1 MSKGS
6 RKERAWR
13 FGVFDILGVL
23 GKYERCS
30 CFTVH
35 LGAGETWVRE
45 LARGESTRL
54 HGCRKGSALCLEGV
68 GAPEVKP
75 RELTPSPREAG
86 TEVG

>member
-1 MSKGS
+1 MVYSGS
-6 RKERAWR
+6 TRGAAA
-13 FGVFDILGVL
+13 
-23 GKYERCS
+23 
-30 CFTVH
+30 FTVH

-54 HGCRKGSALCLEGV
+54 HGCRKVSALCLEGV

-75 RELTPSPREAG
+75 REPTPSPREAG